1 MLGLSTT
8 QIVLAAALILLP
20 ILPNLWSIWHIFHH
34 DFRSPQEKLAW
45 LAAAVFIPVAGGV
58 AYIIMGRKHARKPS

>member
-8 QIVLAAALILLP
+8 QIVLAAAVILLP
-20 ILPNLWSIWHIFHH
+20 ILPNLWSIWHIFQH
-34 DFRSPQEKLAW
+34 DFRSSQEKLAW
-45 LAAAVFIPVAGGV
+45 LAAAVFLPVAGGV